1 MNTEKSEGRYTT
13 VWLLLLLEVAVC
25 GLIIGGYAIAS
36 IFIKDIFD
44 YKLFTGAALGTVA
57 TVANLFALTFSV
69 NRAIDGFIAARG
81 DKERTEE
88 ESEQFA
94 NQYGPAVQT
103 AIAKSYVTRTLILVG
118 ACGLL
123 FTGWFRVLPVVIPML
138 MQRPLIMVIEYFR
151 KGDK

>member
-1 MNTEKSEGRYTT
+1 M
-13 VWLLLLLEVAVC
+13 
-25 GLIIGGYAIAS
+25 
-36 IFIKDIFD
+36 
-44 YKLFTGAALGTVA
+44 
-57 TVANLFALTFSV
+57 
-69 NRAIDGFIAARG
+69 
-81 DKERTEE
+81 TEE